1 MKKFLSLFCLFAC
14 LTFVFAL
21 PAFADNSKTGT
32 IENHNNKSIGNSV
45 PDTGMRSDF
54 KTDINDTT
62 RALEVDNDDNDLTTN
77 NYRAN
82 AVGDDNDFNWSW
94 LGLLGLLGLAG
105 LRNRDR
111 ERT

>member
-32 IENHNNKSIGNSV
+32 IENYNNKSIGNSV

-54 KTDINDTT
+54 RRGINETT
-62 RALEVDNDDNDLTTN
+62 RALGVDNDLTTD

-82 AVGDDNDFNWSW
+82 AVRDDNNFNWSW
-94 LGLLGLLGLAG
+94 IGLLGLLGLVG